1 MPEVICLLP
10 KRKIRQNKF
19 SDKCASSVVRFLC
32 TFPKE
37 NHASRIMQPECNPFR
52 PLCCYIGRTTSCT
65 WQTWLVILRRSV
77 TASSLPSLRSHLNN
91 LAASSRFLPRSPPQ
105 CPRRFLQHPRRC
117 VAASS
122 LLPSGVSLDDI
133 AASSLLPPWANDLAG
148 SANISVLWRCALPAS
163 LGALPQQYRCFLPA
177 PPTPPP
183 PMIPQIPQ
191 ISRCHVAASSL
202 LPLGLS
208 LNIIA
213 ASSLLPCFLP
223 RPTPPMISQI
233 PQIFRCHVAASSPLP
248 SGFCLANI
256 VASSQLPP

>member
-1 MPEVICLLP
+1 
-10 KRKIRQNKF
+10 
-19 SDKCASSVVRFLC
+19 
-32 TFPKE
+32 
-37 NHASRIMQPECNPFR
+37 MQPECNPFHL
-52 PLCCYIGRTTSCT
+52 LCCYIERTTSCT

-91 LAASSRFLPRSPPQ
+91 LAASSRFLPGSPP
-105 CPRRFLQHPRRC
+105 PNALAGSSSILG
-117 VAASS
+117 AASLLLPCFPPGSPSMISPLPPCFLPGRMISQVPQISRCYGVAPS
-122 LLPSGVSLDDI
+122 LLHSGPSLNNI
-133 AASSLLPPWANDLAG
+133 AASSLLP
-148 SANISVLWRCALPAS
+148 
-163 LGALPQQYRCFLPA
+163 LGH
-177 PPTPPP
+177 P

-208 LNIIA
+208 LNNIA

-248 SGFCLANI
+248 SGFSLANI
-256 VASSQLPP
+256 AASSQLPP

>member
-1 MPEVICLLP
+1 VPEVICLLP
-10 KRKIRQNKF
+10 KRKIRQSKF

-37 NHASRIMQPECNPFR
+37 NHASRIMQPECNPFHL
-52 PLCCYIGRTTSCT
+52 LCCYIERTTSCT

-122 LLPSGVSLDDI
+122 LLPSGFSLDNI

-148 SANISVLWRCALPAS
+148 STNISVLWRCALPAS

-177 PPTPPP
+177 PPRPPP
-183 PMIPQIPQ
+183 Q
-191 ISRCHVAASSL
+191 
-202 LPLGLS
+202 
-208 LNIIA
+208 
-213 ASSLLPCFLP
+213 
-223 RPTPPMISQI
+223 
-233 PQIFRCHVAASSPLP
+233 
-248 SGFCLANI
+248 
-256 VASSQLPP
+256 